1 MKTLKP
7 TAARKIVLFSIL
19 ITLAAI
25 LKMIDSAFIF
35 GITFNFAS
43 IFILLMISLFT
54 RRLAFPTV
62 VGIYMITALFT
73 EFPMWTTIIPILEIL
88 FISWLRQSKL
98 KMNLFIYDLLFWIII
113 GGPIGFIIFSHFTS
127 SQLIDVT
134 IPFLLI
140 FYITNGLFNA
150 LIADILLTYVPFQ
163 RLLNPNRPQEFLV
176 NLYQIV
182 FHIVTIAVTLPF
194 LMNVF
199 LNSLNAYDAA
209 QTTSKQ
215 LANNSANNIETK
227 LSEWDENDIQRLKL
241 NGLIQ
246 IGYLDSLLKK
256 SSNAEEAFYMVI
268 TDQDQKVLA
277 SNDKSISYQQKYDWK
292 MTNKNQEISKDFY
305 ESIPP
310 GSSNDFELT
319 KWAAGNL
326 IYERSIES
334 ADVNLYIHFPIHN
347 FQMQIFHDLMKQFRF
362 ILFFVAASI
371 LLALAFNRSFVNTLN
386 RLSEATTGL
395 PRKLEQMDTINWPKT
410 SITEMRVVIDNFKH
424 MSKKV
429 TKMFQ
434 EIHSMNRKLEDQ
446 AKTLK
451 KSEEELYN
459 LAYYDPLTKLP
470 NRLHFQRHLSK
481 LIGISNKQKDII
493 AVMFL
498 DLNRFKQINDTLGH
512 LAGDLLL
519 QKVSKRL
526 LTLKTNNREVFR
538 LGGDEFVI
546 VVDKVNKQDIED
558 ETQRVLSL
566 LSKPVTLKGNTLY
579 MSGSVGVSLFP
590 EDGGDIDSLVKN
602 ADIAMYSSKEQGGN
616 RANFFKR
623 TMEDSFSERMLLDHG
638 LHGALLEKQFE
649 MYYQPKINS
658 KTKKISGME
667 ALIRWHHPQLGIV
680 SPGKFIPLAEELG
693 LIINI
698 DEWGIFE
705 ACKQNKEWQDQG
717 FPNIPVA
724 VNLSAKHFHQDNLI
738 SFLEQVLQKSGLEAK
753 YLNIEITESLFIKEM
768 DDVIQKIRKI
778 KNMGISVS
786 IDDFG
791 IGFSSL
797 NHLINLPI
805 QEVKLDQEFIRD
817 IDKDKKK
824 ETIVKMIVSLA
835 HSLDLNVVAEGVET
849 EEELD
854 YILRMECDELQG
866 YYYSKPLNKAQFE
879 TFLQVNS

>member
-1 MKTLKP
+1 MFL
-7 TAARKIVLFSIL
+7 IL

-25 LKMIDSAFIF
+25 LLIIESGFIF
-35 GITFNFAS
+35 GITFNFTS
-43 IFILLMISLFT
+43 IILLLMISLFT
-54 RRLAFPTV
+54 RRLALPTV
-62 VGIYMITALFT
+62 VGIYIITTLFT
-73 EFPMWTTIIPILEIL
+73 ELPMWTTIIPILEIL
-88 FISWLRQSKL
+88 FVSYIRHFKL

-134 IPFLLI
+134 LPFLII

-150 LIADILLTYVPFQ
+150 LVADILLTYVPFQ
-163 RLLNPNRPQEFLV
+163 RLLNPDRPQEYLV

-199 LNSLNAYDAA
+199 LNSWNAYDAV

-215 LANNSANNIETK
+215 LANNSANNIVEE
-227 LSEWDENDIQRLKL
+227 LDEWDEKDIQRLKL

-246 IGYLDSLLKK
+246 IGYLDSIIIRN
-256 SSNAEEAFYMVI
+256 SNADKVFHIVI
-268 TDQDQKVLA
+268 TDQNQKVLA
-277 SNDKSISYQQKYDWK
+277 SNDKAISNQQVFDWK
-292 MTNKNQEISKDFY
+292 KTNENQEISKDFY
-305 ESIPP
+305 ESIPS
-310 GSSNDFELT
+310 GSKNNFELT
-319 KWAAGNL
+319 KWATGNL
-326 IYERSIES
+326 IYERSIDS
-334 ADVNLYIHFPIHN
+334 ADVNLFILFPIHN

-371 LLALAFNRSFVNTLN
+371 LLALAFNRSFVKTLN

-395 PRKLEQMDTINWPKT
+395 PRKLEQMDAINWPKT
-410 SITEMRVVIDNFKH
+410 SITEMRIVIDNFKH
-424 MSKKV
+424 MSKKL

-446 AKTLK
+446 AVTLK
-451 KSEEELYN
+451 MSEEELYN

-481 LIGISNKQKDII
+481 RIEVSNKQRDII

-519 QKVSKRL
+519 QKISKRL
-526 LTLKTNNREVFR
+526 LTLRTKNREVFR
-538 LGGDEFVI
+538 LGGDEFVL
-546 VVDKVNKQDIED
+546 VVDNVDKQDMKD
-558 ETQRVLSL
+558 ETERILSL
-566 LSKPVTLKGNTLY
+566 LAKPLTLKGNTLY

-590 EDGGDIDSLVKN
+590 EDGIDIDSLVKS
-602 ADIAMYSSKEQGGN
+602 ADIAMYSSKGQGGN
-616 RANFFKR
+616 RANFFNRK
-623 TMEDSFSERMLLDHG
+623 MEDSFSERMLLDHG

-658 KTKKISGME
+658 KTSRISGME
-667 ALIRWHHPQLGIV
+667 ALIRWHHPQLGMI

-717 FPNIPVA
+717 FPKIPVA
-724 VNLSAKHFHQDNLI
+724 VNLSAKHFHQDTLI
-738 SFLEQVLQKSGLEAK
+738 SSLEQVLQKSRLEAK
-753 YLNIEITESLFIKEM
+753 YLKIEITESLFIKEM
-768 DDVIQKIRKI
+768 DDVIQKIGKI

-824 ETIVKMIVSLA
+824 ETIVKMIVTLA
-835 HSLDLNVVAEGVET
+835 HRLDLNVVAEGVET
-849 EEELD
+849 KEELE

-866 YYYSKPLNKAQFE
+866 YFYSKPLNTNQFE
-879 TFLQVNS
+879 TFLQENS